1 MHFAPA
7 VDLRLIRRIGRIRDL
22 SCSAAVWR
30 AVRRRARAADV
41 DTPCYETVRKL
52 VLAERERRARI
63 IAAWLTALELLT
75 RRTPRLP
82 EDIERIYRRRL
93 GQSRRWTRSAAG
105 PSP

>member
-1 MHFAPA
+1 MHFAPT
-7 VDLRLIRRIGRIRDL
+7 VDSRLVRRIGRIRDL
-22 SCSAAVWR
+22 RCSASVWR

-52 VLAERERRARI
+52 VLAERERRARV

-82 EDIERIYRRRL
+82 EDVERIYRRRL
-93 GQSRRWTRSAAG
+93 GQSRRWMRSTAG